1 MRKKVLINNEFIFEQ
16 LGDSKINQ
24 QNRFVTK
31 RRLISAPVAKVKP
44 TSFFAK
50 KWSKKDNDFFFICQF
65 LAFFSLLLGVFLI
78 VISFYI

>member
-44 TSFFAK
+44 LNLFLRKNEVK
-50 KWSKKDNDFFFICQF
+50 KIMI
-65 LAFFSLLLGVFLI
+65 FFSYV
-78 VISFYI
+78 SF